1 MAETGTG
8 ASAPQNEIELKLLT
22 DARTARR
29 VWRQPAVKALLSDA
43 PRVRRIR
50 TAYYDTPSDALMRH
64 GCALR
69 VRSCGDHHEQH
80 LKTAGRVEGGLFHR
94 QEWQAPLDS
103 DTPDLSVW
111 SGEAA
116 EILTPH
122 RKALR
127 RIFESDME
135 RTDAVLG
142 NGLFSVELAVDI
154 GVIRAFGEDGTP
166 VAETPL
172 VEIELEW
179 KSGPAENVFDL
190 ALDLARALPLSMGW
204 QSKAERGYLLF
215 HGGGPKP
222 RRATPPDIAPN
233 CPLPRA
239 MAQILS
245 ETMAHFLVNQPCL
258 AASGASE
265 AVHQMRIACR
275 RMRAALAL
283 FADFLPEADLTD
295 FRDGFR
301 DLARVLGD
309 VRDIDVLISETLFP
323 LTDAPETPEE
333 IAETLRRLFA
343 IMEARRAELL
353 SIARSRVSAPETARL
368 LLRLGRR
375 LVLAAQEDG
384 GPSPTAFA
392 DTVLGRR
399 HHAVKRRAKRLCEQS
414 AAQRHA
420 LRIAAKKL
428 RYASEFFQ
436 SLYPGKPMRRYL
448 RNLSALQDSLGSLN
462 DIANLPR
469 LIAAETGEDPAIATA
484 TGYAMGWHLHRL
496 RFGLE
501 EAAEICRELDVGPLF
516 RRR

>member
-1 MAETGTG
+1 MAEPG
-8 ASAPQNEIELKLLT
+8 AAADAPQNEVELKLLT

-29 VWRQPAVKALLSDA
+29 VWRQPAVKALLSGK

-50 TAYYDTPSDALMRH
+50 TAYYDTPDDALMQY

-69 VRSCGDHHEQH
+69 VRSCGEKHEQH

-94 QEWQAPLDS
+94 QEWQAPLAS
-103 DTPDLSVW
+103 DTPDLAAW
-111 SGEAA
+111 DGEAA
-116 EILTPH
+116 EILAPH

-135 RTDAVLG
+135 RTDALLS

-154 GVIRAFGEDGTP
+154 GVIRAFDEEGAT

-179 KSGPAENVFDL
+179 KGGPAEHVFDL
-190 ALDLARALPLSMGW
+190 ALDLARALPLVLGW
-204 QSKAERGYLLF
+204 QSKAERGYTLS
-215 HGGGPKP
+215 HGGGPQP
-222 RRATPPDIAPN
+222 RRAALPAIPADT
-233 CPLPRA
+233 PLPRA

-245 ETMAHFLVNQPCL
+245 ETMAHFLTNQPSL
-258 AASGASE
+258 EASGAAE

-283 FADFLPEADLTD
+283 FADLLPEAELAE
-295 FRDGFR
+295 FRAGFR
-301 DLARVLGD
+301 DLALVLGH
-309 VRDIDVLISETLFP
+309 VRDLDVLIAEGLAP
-323 LTDAPETPEE
+323 LNAAAETPEE
-333 IAETLRRLFA
+333 VALTLRRLLPLL
-343 IMEARRAELL
+343 ESRRAELL
-353 SIARSRVSAPETARL
+353 AAARGRIAAPETALL

-375 LVLAAQEDG
+375 LVLSAQESRG
-384 GPSPTAFA
+384 EALASFA
-392 DTVLGRR
+392 DAVLGRR
-399 HHAVKRRAKRLCEQS
+399 HHAVKRRAKRLCAQS
-414 AAQRHA
+414 APQRHA

-436 SLYPGKPMRRYL
+436 SLYPPKAMRLYL
-448 RNLSALQDSLGSLN
+448 RNLSALQDILGSLN
-462 DIANLPR
+462 DIANLPH
-469 LIAAETGEDPAIATA
+469 LIAETAGKDAATA
-484 TGYAMGWHLHRL
+484 TAAGYAMGWHLRRL

-501 EAAEICRELDVGPLF
+501 EASEVCRALDAAPLF